1 VILPATAPLPGK
13 DRLLLYRTRSFMAY
27 TQERCSLSIGP
38 GLCGLRRTPSA
49 RSSQNTP
56 PPRSYKAT
64 PVVTGENGAAGEI
77 VPEVAPPQIL
87 RIRHVE
93 GGEMKPRITTLY
105 KLAQGLEVDP
115 AELVSE

>member
-1 VILPATAPLPGK
+1 
-13 DRLLLYRTRSFMAY
+13 
-27 TQERCSLSIGP
+27 
-38 GLCGLRRTPSA
+38 
-49 RSSQNTP
+49 
-56 PPRSYKAT
+56 
-64 PVVTGENGAAGEI
+64 VVTGENGAAGEI

>member
-1 VILPATAPLPGK
+1 MYPAPKHPDALMPPVTSLYTIRHNRGCWIGACE
-13 DRLLLYRTRSFMAY
+13 LL
-27 TQERCSLSIGP
+27 
-38 GLCGLRRTPSA
+38 RTPSA

-87 RIRHVE
+87 RIGHVE